1 MRVFVAVDPGAEILA
16 KVEALIGE
24 LTPQAPSAKW
34 VSPGGLHIT
43 VVFLGELSEERL
55 PLVIA
60 AAESAAALHR
70 PLTLRLTK
78 GGAFGARRRPRV
90 LWLGV
95 EGAVDALRAV
105 RRDLEQ
111 ALAMSTGQSPEEG
124 PFEPHLTL
132 ARSRD
137 PRGDPALEACA
148 QAIGDADFGEM
159 TIGELVVYRS
169 DLGPAGARYTE
180 LARAPL
186 AAFGRGDR
194 LSEPVPEP

>member
-1 MRVFVAVDPGAEILA
+1 VEI
-16 KVEALIGE
+16 
-24 LTPQAPSAKW
+24 
-34 VSPGGLHIT
+34 GGLHLTIA
-43 VVFLGELSEERL
+43 FLGEIAEERL
-55 PLVIA
+55 PLVTA

-70 PLTLRLTK
+70 PLTLRIAK
-78 GGAFGARRRPRV
+78 GGTFGTPRRPRV

-95 EGAVDALRAV
+95 SGAVDALTSL

-111 ALAMSTGQSPEEG
+111 ALAVSAGYTPEDG

-148 QAIGDADFGEM
+148 QAIAEVDFGE
-159 TIGELVVYRS
+159 TRIGELLVYKS
-169 DLGPAGARYTE
+169 DLGPKGTRYTA

-186 AAFGRGDR
+186 EAFRNPLRD
-194 LSEPVPEP
+194 SIPDS